1 MLSILCLLV
10 VGLLALTF
18 VWDSSFLWDIC
29 GMLDVRVPLP
39 QDSKKELIGKMNLF
53 YLCDH

>member
-1 MLSILCLLV
+1 
-10 VGLLALTF
+10 
-18 VWDSSFLWDIC
+18 LWDIC

-53 YLCDH
+53 YLCGH